1 MSRRGLTACL
11 LAVVLSGC
19 AGRGAPPV
27 VLGPD
32 DTVKAAQQLLTDRC
46 LARQGLVP
54 PRPGAAAPPPE
65 QAGRVVGALF
75 GTGRA
80 ELSLTLPGGQVIRQH
95 SDGCLAAAQRRLY
108 GDQKR
113 WFLVSTRV
121 NNLRSAAPAAD
132 RAEHRRLRER
142 ALERSRALLAAS
154 GAGAE
159 ARAAARTEAA
169 QAHA

>member
-1 MSRRGLTACL
+1 MACL
-11 LAVVLSGC
+11 LAMSLTGC
-19 AGRGAPPV
+19 GGPAGPPV
-27 VLGPD
+27 ELGPD
-32 DTVKAAQQLLTDRC
+32 DTVKAAQKLLTDRC
-46 LARQGLVP
+46 LARQGLVT
-54 PRPGAAAPPPE
+54 PRPGAAVPPPE
-65 QAGRVVGALF
+65 QARRVVGALF

-80 ELSLTLPGGQVIRQH
+80 ELSLTLPGGQVVSQH

-132 RAEHRRLRER
+132 RAEHRRLRAE
-142 ALERSRALLAAS
+142 ALERSRALL
-154 GAGAE
+154 
-159 ARAAARTEAA
+159 TEVA